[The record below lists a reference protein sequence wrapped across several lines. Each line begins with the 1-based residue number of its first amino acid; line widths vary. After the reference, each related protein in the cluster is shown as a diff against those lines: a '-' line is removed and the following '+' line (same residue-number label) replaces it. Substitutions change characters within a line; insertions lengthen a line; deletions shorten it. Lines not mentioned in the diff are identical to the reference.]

1 MKLSILSRFFQ
12 SRAGPNDRRD
22 SPISGRLK
30 AFLLGEDISPGLV
43 STAGIR
49 VNEETALRVTAV
61 YACVRVIAETVA
73 SLPLPLYRRLDRGKE
88 KVTGHPLYPVLH
100 DMPNPEMTS
109 FTFRE
114 VLMTQL
120 LLWGNAYAQI
130 VRDKRGQVLE
140 LWPLSPSGMELVRDD
155 KARQLVYRYTEG
167 MKTIEYKPEQIFHIP
182 GLSFDGVKGLS
193 PIAVTR
199 EAIGLAMAT
208 EEFGSRFF
216 GNGARP
222 GGILEHPGVVK
233 DPEKLRKSWEEV
245 YKGVHN
251 SHKIAV
257 LEEGMKYHE
266 IGIPPEDAQFLETRK
281 FQLNEIC
288 RIFRV
293 PPHLVGDLERAT
305 FSNIEHQ
312 SIDFVVHTI
321 RPWLVRW
328 EQAIVKA
335 LLLPEERKLYFP
347 RFNVDGLLRGDFK
360 TRMEG
365 YAIGR
370 QNGWY
375 SANDIRELEDM
386 NPIPE
391 EAGGDLYLVNGNML
405 PAKLAGSKAEGGENL
420 NGQTEK
426 QAGTASTAG
435 EKNSIHAGAQ
445 GI

>member
-1 MKLSILSRFFQ
+1 MKIPRFIRFF
-12 SRAGPNDRRD
+12 DRRD

-30 AFLLGEDISPGLV
+30 AFLLGEDISPGMV

-73 SLPLPLYRRLDRGKE
+73 SLPLPLYRRLERGKE
-88 KVTGHPLYPVLH
+88 KVTAHPLYSILH

-114 VLMTQL
+114 VLMTHL

-312 SIDFVVHTI
+312 SIDFVMHTI

-420 NGQTEK
+420 NGQTGK

-435 EKNSIHAGAQ
+435 EKNGIHAGAQ

>member
-12 SRAGPNDRRD
+12 PRAGPNDRRD
-22 SPISGRLK
+22 NPISDRLK
-30 AFLLGEDISPGLV
+30 AFLLGEDIGTGMA
-43 STAGIR
+43 STAGVR
-49 VNEETALRVTAV
+49 VNEETAMRVTGV

-88 KVTGHPLYPVLH
+88 KVTTHPLYSILH

-130 VRDKRGQVLE
+130 VRGKGGQVLE
-140 LWPLSPSGMELVRDD
+140 LWPLSPAGMEIIRDE
-155 KARQLVYRYTEG
+155 KTKQLVYRHTEG
-167 MKTIEYKPEQIFHIP
+167 MKTTEYKPEQIFHIP
-182 GLSFDGVKGLS
+182 GLGFDGVKGLS
-193 PIAVTR
+193 PIAMAR
-199 EAIGLAMAT
+199 EAIGLALAT
-208 EEFGSRFF
+208 EEFGARFF

-245 YKGVHN
+245 YKGLQN

-328 EQAIVKA
+328 EQAIIKD

-347 RFNVDGLLRGDFK
+347 KFNVDGLLRGDFK

-405 PAKLAGSKAEGGENL
+405 PVSLVGSKTEGGENL

-426 QAGTASTAG
+426 KTG
-435 EKNSIHAGAQ
+435 
-445 GI
+445 

>member
-1 MKLSILSRFFQ
+1 MKIPKFMRFF
-12 SRAGPNDRRD
+12 DRRD
-22 SPISGRLK
+22 SPISNRLK
-30 AFLLGEDISPGLV
+30 AFLLGEDIGLGLP
-43 STAGIR
+43 STAGVR
-49 VNEETALRVTAV
+49 VNEESALRVTAV

-73 SLPLPLYRRLDRGKE
+73 SLPLPLYRRLERGKE
-88 KVTGHPLYPVLH
+88 KVTEHPLYPVLH

-140 LWPLSPSGMELVRDD
+140 LWPLLPAGMELVRDE
-155 KARQLVYRYTEG
+155 KTKQLVYRYAEG
-167 MKTIEYKPEQIFHIP
+167 MKTIEYKAEQIFHIP

-193 PIAVTR
+193 PIAVAR
-199 EAIGLAMAT
+199 EAIGLALAT

-245 YKGVHN
+245 YKGLQN

-328 EQAIVKA
+328 EQSIVKA

-420 NGQTEK
+420 NGQTENK
-426 QAGTASTAG
+426 TG
-435 EKNSIHAGAQ
+435 
-445 GI
+445 

>member
-1 MKLSILSRFFQ
+1 
-12 SRAGPNDRRD
+12 
-22 SPISGRLK
+22 
-30 AFLLGEDISPGLV
+30 
-43 STAGIR
+43 
-49 VNEETALRVTAV
+49 
-61 YACVRVIAETVA
+61 
-73 SLPLPLYRRLDRGKE
+73 
-88 KVTGHPLYPVLH
+88 
-100 DMPNPEMTS
+100 
-109 FTFRE
+109 
-114 VLMTQL
+114 MTQL

-130 VRDKRGQVLE
+130 VRGKGGQVLE
-140 LWPLSPSGMELVRDD
+140 LWPLSPAGMEIIRDE
-155 KARQLVYRYTEG
+155 KTKQLVYRHTEG
-167 MKTIEYKPEQIFHIP
+167 VKTTEYKPEQIFHIP
-182 GLSFDGVKGLS
+182 GLGFDGVKGLS
-193 PIAVTR
+193 PIAMAR
-199 EAIGLAMAT
+199 EAIGLALAT
-208 EEFGSRFF
+208 EEFGARFF

-245 YKGVHN
+245 YKGLQN

-288 RIFRV
+288 RLFRV

-328 EQAIVKA
+328 EQAIIKD

-347 RFNVDGLLRGDFK
+347 KFNVDGLLRGDFK

-405 PAKLAGSKAEGGENL
+405 PVSLVGSK
-420 NGQTEK
+420 T
-426 QAGTASTAG
+426 
-435 EKNSIHAGAQ
+435 
-445 GI
+445 